1 VTSASSVV
9 AYELKRPKPLNWVE
23 IALRVNV
30 YIIFNLFKMWRFR
43 YMLPDNMQNHLDVL
57 YVTNKDISKKIRNY
71 ILFYIENK
79 FIYCSQESI
88 EFIHYLM
95 N

>member
-1 VTSASSVV
+1 
-9 AYELKRPKPLNWVE
+9 
-23 IALRVNV
+23 
-30 YIIFNLFKMWRFR
+30 
-43 YMLPDNMQNHLDVL
+43 MLPDNMQNHLDVL